1 MHFLKQTVSLLL
13 IFVYGFGFS
22 QEAVPKQYTIDQIV
36 QLALENNQKL
46 KVSKKS
52 VDIAKQQTEVYKQL
66 QLPNVS
72 LGATAMYLGDIE
84 ILDTDFSNL
93 QTVDMPHF
101 GNTFSLQAQQLLYK
115 GNAINNTI
123 KVGNLQEKL
132 ANLNVE
138 NDEIGIKSLVISNYL
153 SLYKLY
159 NQKQVFLEN
168 IKLAQKRIDNVTSFY
183 NQGMVT
189 RNEVIRGDLLLASL
203 NQAIVTIDNNISILN
218 NQLVIALGLPANTK
232 IIPDEETLKLNPALQ
247 NIETYQDE
255 VATNH
260 PLIRTMDTQKELA
273 ETSLDITKADKLPI
287 LAGLAGY
294 NMQRPLTNSFP
305 INDVYFN
312 SWQVGVSLT
321 YNIESLY
328 KNKAK
333 ESLNKLKVE
342 QVTEAKTLTQQNLQ
356 VATQAAYLKYNEA
369 VSQKATYLESKR
381 LAEENYK
388 IIEKKYLNQLAL
400 ITEMLDASNSKLEA
414 ELQYVNSEINILQAY
429 YNVLKTVGTL

>member
-1 MHFLKQTVSLLL
+1 MCSL
-13 IFVYGFGFS
+13 GFS
-22 QEAVPKQYTIDQIV
+22 QEIVSKKYTIDEIV
-36 QLALENNQKL
+36 QLALDNNQKL

-123 KVGNLQEKL
+123 KVGSLQEKL

-203 NQAIVTIDNNISILN
+203 N
-218 NQLVIALGLPANTK
+218 
-232 IIPDEETLKLNPALQ
+232 
-247 NIETYQDE
+247 
-255 VATNH
+255 
-260 PLIRTMDTQKELA
+260 
-273 ETSLDITKADKLPI
+273 
-287 LAGLAGY
+287 
-294 NMQRPLTNSFP
+294 
-305 INDVYFN
+305 
-312 SWQVGVSLT
+312 
-321 YNIESLY
+321 
-328 KNKAK
+328 
-333 ESLNKLKVE
+333 
-342 QVTEAKTLTQQNLQ
+342 
-356 VATQAAYLKYNEA
+356 
-369 VSQKATYLESKR
+369 
-381 LAEENYK
+381 
-388 IIEKKYLNQLAL
+388 
-400 ITEMLDASNSKLEA
+400 
-414 ELQYVNSEINILQAY
+414 
-429 YNVLKTVGTL
+429 

>member
-1 MHFLKQTVSLLL
+1 M
-13 IFVYGFGFS
+13 
-22 QEAVPKQYTIDQIV
+22 
-36 QLALENNQKL
+36 ALDNNQKL

-123 KVGNLQEKL
+123 KVGSLQEKL

-203 NQAIVTIDNNISILN
+203 N
-218 NQLVIALGLPANTK
+218 
-232 IIPDEETLKLNPALQ
+232 
-247 NIETYQDE
+247 
-255 VATNH
+255 
-260 PLIRTMDTQKELA
+260 
-273 ETSLDITKADKLPI
+273 
-287 LAGLAGY
+287 
-294 NMQRPLTNSFP
+294 
-305 INDVYFN
+305 
-312 SWQVGVSLT
+312 
-321 YNIESLY
+321 
-328 KNKAK
+328 
-333 ESLNKLKVE
+333 
-342 QVTEAKTLTQQNLQ
+342 
-356 VATQAAYLKYNEA
+356 
-369 VSQKATYLESKR
+369 
-381 LAEENYK
+381 
-388 IIEKKYLNQLAL
+388 
-400 ITEMLDASNSKLEA
+400 
-414 ELQYVNSEINILQAY
+414 
-429 YNVLKTVGTL
+429 